1 MKMLTMDPLWDIKR
15 SDALRLICDFFRG
28 PGSTYPIFEHHTMMN
43 IANRVFGSLE
53 SAQGGKLKERG
64 LAAAEAIFN
73 AHTNKLKVVIAIGR
87 TLESGGR
94 SDQGQRLFQSVTE
107 AIEGL
112 LWNSDG
118 ICGIQLLVLVVR
130 FLLHAARAG
139 PTNHTRLY
147 ITIIWTIKFGPFG
160 SSGSRQGIALR
171 WVCIGGRPS
180 SKHS

>member
-1 MKMLTMDPLWDIKR
+1 MHNLTMAKLISFDILAFMKMLTMDPLWDIKR
-15 SDALRLICDFFRG
+15 ADALRLICDFCRG
-28 PGSTYPIFEHHTMMN
+28 PGSTYPIFDHHTMMN

-94 SDQGQRLFQSVTE
+94 SDQAQRLFQSVTE
-107 AIEGL
+107 AVEGL

-118 ICGIQLLVLVVR
+118 ICGIQLLVLVVWNFYTR
-130 FLLHAARAG
+130 IFRRQLTVTGLILLS
-139 PTNHTRLY
+139 P
-147 ITIIWTIKFGPFG
+147 
-160 SSGSRQGIALR
+160 
-171 WVCIGGRPS
+171 
-180 SKHS
+180 